1 MNSELNKEAID
12 LLIEDYKLGIYTE
25 EEYIALLSDFGLEK
39 DFDEANDFQ
48 YNENNNSLEIYRH
61 IDVIKKNIKPIA
73 KMIFENK
80 WGQKNVDESKIVVV
94 NGNLNKAYSI
104 FSITFINN
112 FGRFIKV
119 DLKDIAAY
127 LEKIDFDE

>member
-12 LLIEDYKLGIYTE
+12 LLIEDYKLGIFSE
-25 EEYIALLSDFGLEK
+25 EEFNALLLDFGLEK
-39 DFDEANDFQ
+39 DVDLQKDFY
-48 YNENNNSLEIYRH
+48 YNEKKKSLEIYRH

-80 WGQKNVDESKIVVV
+80 WGQKNVNESKIVVV
-94 NGNLNKAYSI
+94 NGNSNKAYSI
-104 FSITFINN
+104 YSITFINN
-112 FGRFIKV
+112 YGRFIKV
-119 DLKDIAAY
+119 DLNDIASY